1 MRSMK
6 KVSQSDQAHDII
18 GDVHGQ
24 ARELMSLL
32 KDLGYSDETG
42 VWRHPER
49 KVIFLGDF
57 ID

>member
-1 MRSMK
+1 M
-6 KVSQSDQAHDII
+6 SQSDQAHDII

-32 KDLGYSDETG
+32 KDLVYSDETG
-42 VWRHPER
+42 VWWHPER